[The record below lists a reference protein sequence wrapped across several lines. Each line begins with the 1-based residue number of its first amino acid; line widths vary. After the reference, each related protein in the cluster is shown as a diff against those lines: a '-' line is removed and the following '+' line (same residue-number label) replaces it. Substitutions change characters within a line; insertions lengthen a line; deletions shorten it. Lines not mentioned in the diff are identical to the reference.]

1 MTAASLELKIKDSMR
16 AALQYVGWSIGLPLE
31 LLIISA
37 LLRGA
42 YRRFPFLLL
51 YSVTLFL
58 TTVVEISVNQ
68 AYFSGI
74 RFAHSPVTYYWIDEA
89 IRQAL
94 IFSVVLSLTYLATS
108 NLRSRRLVRTALIA
122 GSVILAVASFLVHY
136 DYQAL
141 AGRWMTPWV
150 RDIDFAAALLDLG
163 LWTLLLASRHRD
175 TQVLVLSGAL
185 GIQFAGEA
193 IAQSLRHLFQWSL
206 SPGDLVGLTTNLAG
220 LWIMWQALRRP
231 VTLTAPAGA
240 GVALPPRRDKA
251 GVAKTISGE

>member
-1 MTAASLELKIKDSMR
+1 MR
-16 AALQYVGWSIGLPLE
+16 AALQYIGWAIGLPLE

-51 YSVTLFL
+51 YSIALFL
-58 TTVVEISVNQ
+58 TTVIEISVNQ

-74 RFAHSPVTYYWIDEA
+74 HFSHSPATYYWIDEA

-94 IFSVVLSLTYLATS
+94 IFSVVISLTYLATS
-108 NLRSRRLVRTALIA
+108 NLSSRRVVRIALIGGA
-122 GSVILAVASFLVHY
+122 IMLAVASFLVHY

-141 AGRWMTPWV
+141 VGRWMTPWV

-175 TQVLVLSGAL
+175 TQVLILSGAL

-193 IAQSLRHLFQWSL
+193 VAQSLRHLFQWSL

-231 VTLTAPAGA
+231 VASTVRASAAVAVPPGRDKT
-240 GVALPPRRDKA
+240 GVA
-251 GVAKTISGE
+251 S